1 MPAANT
7 EGGRLQ
13 RKIARLGPGFIPRQ
27 GNQESIECIPKNS
40 IQFPI
45 TPSENS
51 RILSLT
57 ANFNGTTLIGAGVTQ
72 ERAKQLLAT
81 TSTVRQFGSE
91 GVRITSLEQETLAA
105 APDQAL
111 LPPIVLTVCPPL
123 PAPPAPPPRACPLPK
138 NIRLGG
144 N

>member
-13 RKIARLGPGFIPRQ
+13 RKIARMGPGFIPVQ
-27 GNQESIECIPKNS
+27 GNDCGNCLPKNS

-45 TPSENS
+45 TQSENS
-51 RILSLT
+51 RILALT
-57 ANFNGTTLIGAGVTQ
+57 ANFNGTTLVGAGVTQ
-72 ERAKQLLAT
+72 DRAKQLLAT
-81 TSTVRQFGSE
+81 SITMRQFGSE
-91 GVRITSLEQETLAA
+91 GVRIAAVEQETMAA
-105 APDQAL
+105 APNQKL

-123 PAPPAPPPRACPLPK
+123 PAPPAPPPRACPLAK
-138 NIRLGG
+138 NQKLGG